1 MSISINRAT
10 IYEHGA
16 LVELLISWFDESK
29 DESIP
34 KPCAYSGVW
43 LADLIARHV
52 VLVAKLGDKVIG
64 AIGLKITHFPWNN
77 EVYILTDNFFMTDK
91 EFRHLGVADKL
102 IKAAKD
108 FANEF
113 KHILVIGHFSG
124 LNPEL
129 KDRYL
134 SSKHG
139 FKYLGGNF
147 IYKGE

>member
-10 IYEHGA
+10 IYDHGA
-16 LVELLISWFDESK
+16 IVELLIAWFDECQ

-34 KPCAYSGVW
+34 RPCAYSGQW
-43 LADLIARHV
+43 LADLIAKHI
-52 VLVAKLGDKVIG
+52 VLVAKHDGKLIG
-64 AIGLKITHFPWNN
+64 VIGLKFTHFPWNN
-77 EVYILTDNFFMTDK
+77 EVSILTDNFFMTDP
-91 EFRHLGVADKL
+91 EYRYLGVADKL
-102 IKAAKD
+102 IKASKSFAK
-108 FANEF
+108 EF

-124 LNPEL
+124 LHPEL